1 VTDYEVA
8 PHRQRSLLAFAIH
21 HSCYG
26 RERLLLLLLPQVAG
40 HSRLLDLFFC
50 EFDRIVAACSGSLP
64 FLPPDVH
71 AIMPYHTT
79 GLPTT
84 ATIALDQHTFHLV
97 STPPQAYYP
106 TGPYARGNDVYP

>member
-1 VTDYEVA
+1 M
-8 PHRQRSLLAFAIH
+8 
-21 HSCYG
+21 
-26 RERLLLLLLPQVAG
+26 AG
-40 HSRLLDLFFC
+40 HSRLLDLCFC
-50 EFDRIVAACSGSLP
+50 ESDRIVAACSGSLP

-97 STPPQAYYP
+97 STPPQACVIKGIHHNP
-106 TGPYARGNDVYP
+106 LRMARSDSTCDTRERMWAREATCASTSPWGSRCVPLFLDTV